1 MLSLSKETYH
11 ALLFAGL
18 AAVGCAAY
26 AVYFY
31 EQQALWYRLWYYTPA
46 AAAAGAWCAGRLRE
60 RAAAPAVWLADGCV
74 LAIAIARPLW
84 GMPPVSG
91 HALFAVYAWMTAR
104 NRVTAGAALL
114 LFGVTLYAKLLLWHG
129 DPTLWPGL
137 GLGVLLGAWRN
148 KVMRDR
154 PHNDNS

>member
-1 MLSLSKETYH
+1 MPKETYH

-18 AAVGCAAY
+18 AAVGCVAY

-46 AAAAGAWCAGRLRE
+46 AAVAGAWCAGRLRE
-60 RAAAPAVWLADGCV
+60 RAAAPVVWLADGCV

-114 LFGVTLYAKLLLWHG
+114 LFGVTFYAKWFLWHG